1 MPNKADWLPIM
12 VDLETHIINILKT
25 NARTSNAEMARLI
38 GVSEATIRRRLNRML
53 EDRSVE
59 ITVTSNPAMMGNH
72 VDIVMALQVDQSE
85 TTFIANKIH
94 SLPWVNNIY
103 TTLGSIDIFVIASI
117 SSIEALPEYVRDD
130 IAQIPG
136 VNRVETFLATNI
148 KNTLS
153 PSYTSG

>member
-1 MPNKADWLPIM
+1 MPNNADWLPIM
-12 VDLETHIINILKT
+12 VDLETHIINVLKT
-25 NARTSNAEMARLI
+25 NGRTSNAEMARII

-53 EDRSVE
+53 EDRSIE
-59 ITVTSNPAMMGNH
+59 ITVTSNPAKTGSH

-85 TTFIANKIH
+85 TTLIAKKID

-117 SSIEALPEYVRDD
+117 SSIEALQEYVRDD

-148 KNTLS
+148 KNTLF
-153 PSYTSG
+153 PSYPSG

>member
-1 MPNKADWLPIM
+1 
-12 VDLETHIINILKT
+12 
-25 NARTSNAEMARLI
+25 
-38 GVSEATIRRRLNRML
+38 
-53 EDRSVE
+53 
-59 ITVTSNPAMMGNH
+59 
-72 VDIVMALQVDQSE
+72 MALQVDQSE
-85 TTFIANKIH
+85 TTLIANKIH